1 MLQRSLGYGGGGDSM
16 TQLVFIHGV
25 NDQTTGYSNR
35 LFGEIVRAYVAG
47 LIEQGASKADA
58 QARAKQL
65 VQKEILWADVTT
77 DLTNRYLSLQYALKG
92 RSGKWNAILR
102 PIDPL
107 VLQILY
113 YVKDKGHKRGPMAIL
128 KEVDEAFR
136 RACAD
141 RSEQVVVIAHSL
153 GSVIAY
159 DYLFG
164 FRKHRVPPGVTVKA
178 LITLGSPIPLFTAAM
193 GFVDNP
199 VELPK
204 NVERWVNVLD
214 PDDGVA
220 RFCEPYFKSGIVRDV
235 TVNTGFAPLGAHNGY
250 WRSRAV
256 ASLLAEQLA
265 ELGV

>member
-1 MLQRSLGYGGGGDSM
+1 M
-16 TQLVFIHGV
+16 TQLVFIHGI
-25 NDQTTGYSNR
+25 NDQTTGYNNQ
-35 LFGEIVRAYVAG
+35 LFGEIVRAYVAE
-47 LIEQGASKADA
+47 LIERGAFRVDA

-65 VQKEILWADVTT
+65 VQKEILLADATT

-92 RSGKWNAILR
+92 RSGKWNSVLR

-141 RSEQVVVIAHSL
+141 RSEPVVA
-153 GSVIAY
+153 IAY

-193 GFVDNP
+193 GYVDNP

-214 PDDGVA
+214 PDDGIA
-220 RFCEPYFKSGIVRDV
+220 RFCEPYFKTGVVRDV
-235 TVNTGFAPLGAHNGY
+235 TVDTGFAPLGAHNGY
-250 WRSRAV
+250 WKSRAV
-256 ASLLAEQLA
+256 ASLLAA
-265 ELGV
+265 ELMEIGI